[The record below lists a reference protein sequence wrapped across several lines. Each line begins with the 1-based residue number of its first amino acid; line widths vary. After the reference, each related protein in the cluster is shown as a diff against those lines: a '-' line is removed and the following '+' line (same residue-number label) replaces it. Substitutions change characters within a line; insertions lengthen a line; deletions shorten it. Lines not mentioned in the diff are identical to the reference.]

1 MEEFD
6 ENEIECSYCG
16 ASLYVDAAQC
26 GKCGN
31 FTDGLGPRNRAERP
45 GEDKRPLARKF
56 IIAGWL
62 VLIAFLLPILL
73 AVIGWFSR

>member
-45 GEDKRPLARKF
+45 GEDRRPLARKWVV
-56 IIAGWL
+56 AGWL
-62 VLIAFLLPILL
+62 VLIALLLPLLLTILAWL
-73 AVIGWFSR
+73 GR

>member
-31 FTDGLGPRNRAERP
+31 FTDGLGPRSRPVRP
-45 GEDKRPLARKF
+45 GEDRRPLARKY
-56 IIAGWL
+56 IIGGWL
-62 VLIAFLLPILL
+62 ALIAFILSL
-73 AVIGWFSR
+73 FYCWLQGLF